1 MKVLK
6 KAEGGAASDS
16 DLLSLNRVARSL
28 TTLWKV
34 GSSTQYYQRRLDF
47 RVWTMLKAA
56 AAAAADIYYHR
67 QEGLAAFSLVV
78 KIAFI

>member
-56 AAAAADIYYHR
+56 AAAADIYYHR